1 MDKEVSYGYKKVP
14 ALEKRRLIRGHFDAI
29 ALRYDLADNL
39 LSFGL
44 HFFWRRRAMNILG
57 LRSGDK
63 VLDLCSG
70 TADFSVMAVG
80 RIGPKGRAYA
90 CDISIEMMNVGR
102 QKAVRAGVEKQ
113 ISWVQGDAEAMGFGT
128 ESFDAVIVGYGI
140 RNFVFLDKGLR
151 EIYRV
156 LKPGGKFLA
165 MEFSIPKTAWIR
177 ALYRIYSFRIM
188 PGAGKLITGTAKPFY
203 YLAESVQTFPAP
215 ERIRSLLTSGG
226 FAKAGFERL
235 SNGLAVLYFAEKP
248 VSHGP
253 IFRR

>member
-1 MDKEVSYGYKKVP
+1 MDKKVSYGYKKV
-14 ALEKRRLIRGHFDAI
+14 AASEKRRLIRDHFDAI
-29 ALRYDLADNL
+29 ALRYDLADSL

-70 TADFSVMAVG
+70 TADFSVLAAG
-80 RIGPKGRAYA
+80 LIGSRGRAFA
-90 CDISIEMMNVGR
+90 FDVSMEMMNVGR
-102 QKAVRAGVEKQ
+102 QKAVRAGVQKQ
-113 ISWVQGDAEAMGFGT
+113 ISWIQGDAEAMGFGT

-140 RNFVFLDKGLR
+140 RNFVFLDKGLQ

-165 MEFSIPKTAWIR
+165 MEFSIPQTAWVR
-177 ALYRIYSFRIM
+177 ALYRIYSFKIM
-188 PGAGKLITGTAKPFY
+188 PGVGKLITGTAKPFY
-203 YLAESVQTFPAP
+203 YLAESVQVFPTP
-215 ERIRSLLTSGG
+215 ERIMTLLTSGG

-235 SNGLAVLYFAEKP
+235 SNGLAVLYFGEKP
-248 VSHGP
+248 VFQSP
-253 IFRR
+253 RN